1 MDKPGRSIEDLL
13 ADVIVWGERIGRFTS
28 GKTVDEFLADET
40 LQLAVSKC
48 IEAIGEA
55 SGSIL
60 RVSTGFGD
68 EHPELELA
76 EAYRMRNRLAH
87 GYDTIDWLVV
97 WDTVTVYVP
106 NLVSH
111 ARLLISR
118 IDG

>member
-1 MDKPGRSIEDLL
+1 MEKVGRSTDELL
-13 ADVIVWGERIGRFTS
+13 AVWGDRIGRFTD
-28 GKTVDEFLADET
+28 GKSVDEFLGNEI

-55 SGSIL
+55 SGNIL
-60 RVSTGFGD
+60 RVHPGFDD

-97 WDTVTVYVP
+97 WDTATVYIP
-106 NLVSH
+106 NLVTH
-111 ARLLISR
+111 IRAIVSR
-118 IDG
+118 DNG